1 MDIDRRYSFDV
12 EPDRGGAG
20 QRHANQVTG
29 VRDRRVQMRAGQ
41 DGAPMGR
48 AAPVASAINDDVGRR
63 AACPF
68 GAGVGAAAYPH
79 GSG

>member
-1 MDIDRRYSFDV
+1 
-12 EPDRGGAG
+12 
-20 QRHANQVTG
+20 

-41 DGAPMGR
+41 DGSAMGP

-63 AACPF
+63 AACQF

-79 GSG
+79 GSGWHRQNLPRAPGGRRRNRPV